1 MAKEYYPP
9 MHTAEHILNQTMVR
23 MFNCGRCINAHIE
36 MKKSRIDFRFERN
49 ITVTEIAEIERKVN
63 EIIQA
68 NLEVTEEFLPRFE
81 AEKTFNLSKLPND
94 NSSQIRIIRIG
105 DYDACPC
112 IGKHVPTTKEIGN
125 FKIISTSYNNGI
137 LRLRF
142 KLL

>member
-36 MKKSRIDFRFERN
+36 TKKSRIDFRFERN
-49 ITVTEIAEIERKVN
+49 ITENEIDEIERKVN

-68 NLEVTEEFLPRFE
+68 NLKVTEEFLPRFE
-81 AEKTFNLSKLPND
+81 AEKTFNLSKLPDD
-94 NSSQIRIIRIG
+94 NASQIRIIRVG

-112 IGKHVPTTKEIGN
+112 IGKHVSTTKEIGN

-137 LRLRF
+137 LRIRF
-142 KLL
+142 KL